1 MGINGAGSTC
11 LASENGGSR
20 TGCVWWD
27 RDRSTKWRA
36 RSVAGDGTTPA
47 RCPSTTPSVR
57 THPLGDF
64 SNFLNL
70 ARSKHIK
77 LAMRAI
83 LVVFFLGVGLAAAVD
98 PFVGTW
104 KLDSDR
110 SKFAAGDPSIL
121 LATIRIEPAEN
132 GIKSTASGA
141 DGEGLASDFTFKCR
155 LDGTSCPVTTAMPNR
170 SAFLVDT
177 ISLKRVDD
185 RTMTAAGMKDG
196 KLVYSDL
203 RVVSLD
209 GSTLTVTREG
219 TTPEGKRYRSTI
231 VLTRSH

>member
-1 MGINGAGSTC
+1 MPAAVIVRSSTRLSDMVSTKNALLFGIAVVTGQEVPSRRHLNVKSLARPSPSAPDAVDLIPFSAGS
-11 LASENGGSR
+11 
-20 TGCVWWD
+20 
-27 RDRSTKWRA
+27 
-36 RSVAGDGTTPA
+36 
-47 RCPSTTPSVR
+47 
-57 THPLGDF
+57 
-64 SNFLNL
+64 
-70 ARSKHIK
+70 
-77 LAMRAI
+77 
-83 LVVFFLGVGLAAAVD
+83 
-98 PFVGTW
+98 
-104 KLDSDR
+104 
-110 SKFAAGDPSIL
+110 
-121 LATIRIEPAEN
+121 IRIEPAEN